1 MPRLDI
7 LSELGDNLIVSPT
20 PLTFIN
26 PSLPSLVCVALASE
40 VSSLRESIQPALGFC
55 QRAIRCCEVFMV
67 SAVET
72 QHLVLFIEST

>member
-26 PSLPSLVCVALASE
+26 PSLPSLVCVTLASE
-40 VSSLRESIQPALGFC
+40 VSSP
-55 QRAIRCCEVFMV
+55 
-67 SAVET
+67 
-72 QHLVLFIEST
+72 

>member
-40 VSSLRESIQPALGFC
+40 VSSP
-55 QRAIRCCEVFMV
+55 
-67 SAVET
+67 
-72 QHLVLFIEST
+72 

>member
-26 PSLPSLVCVALASE
+26 PSLPSLVCVTLASE
-40 VSSLRESIQPALGFC
+40 VSSPCEHPACPRVLSKSREMLRSLYGLC
-55 QRAIRCCEVFMV
+55 SRDTTSC
-67 SAVET
+67 
-72 QHLVLFIEST
+72 FIY